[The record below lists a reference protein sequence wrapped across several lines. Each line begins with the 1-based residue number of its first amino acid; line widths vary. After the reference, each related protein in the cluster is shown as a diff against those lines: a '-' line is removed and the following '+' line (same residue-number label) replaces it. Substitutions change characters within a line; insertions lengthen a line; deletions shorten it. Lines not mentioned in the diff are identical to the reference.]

1 MIDKKSEAKKVMKLV
16 WQALYTAQDED
27 KVRRGDKGID
37 YFHVWREGKAFKV
50 TVQLDNFEDSN
61 RSEEE

>member
-37 YFHVWREGKAFKV
+37 YFHA
-50 TVQLDNFEDSN
+50 
-61 RSEEE
+61 